1 MKGRLVKLCGIAL
14 ATAIGFAGVAGLS
27 QAQTDVIKQRQADM
41 KANGASMKAINGILE
56 ANGPAADVAAE
67 ATKINAKAMEIAT
80 LFPAGSDQPAGSEP
94 GQTKAKPEVWQ
105 NPDDFAAKLK
115 ALQDESAML
124 ITAANGGDMA
134 AIKAQYE
141 KLGGTCGG
149 CHKVYKNK

>member
-1 MKGRLVKLCGIAL
+1 MKGRIGQLCGIAL

-56 ANGPAADVAAE
+56 ANGPAAEVAAE
-67 ATKINAKAMEIAT
+67 ATKINARAMEIAT
-80 LFPAGSDQPAGSEP
+80 LFPAGSDQGD
-94 GQTKAKPEVWQ
+94 TKAKPEIWQ
-105 NPDDFAAKLK
+105 NLDDFSAKLK

-124 ITAANGGDMA
+124 VTAAGGGDMA
-134 AIKAQYE
+134 AVKAQYE

>member
-1 MKGRLVKLCGIAL
+1 M
-14 ATAIGFAGVAGLS
+14 AGLS

-67 ATKINAKAMEIAT
+67 ATKIHEKAMEIAT
-80 LFPAGSDQPAGSEP
+80 LFPAGSDQGD
-94 GQTKAKPEVWQ
+94 TKAKPEIWQ
-105 NPDDFAAKLK
+105 TPDDFAAKLK

-124 ITAANGGDMA
+124 VTAANGGDMMVV
-134 AIKAQYE
+134 KAQYE

>member
-1 MKGRLVKLCGIAL
+1 MKGRIVKLCGIAL
-14 ATAIGFAGVAGLS
+14 AAAIGFAGVASLS
-27 QAQTDVIKQRQADM
+27 QAQTDVIKQRQEDM

-56 ANGPAADVAAE
+56 ANGPASDVAAE

-80 LFPAGSDQPAGSEP
+80 LFPAGSDQGD
-94 GQTKAKPEVWQ
+94 TKAKPEIWQ

-124 ITAANGGDMA
+124 VTAANGGDMA
-134 AIKAQYE
+134 VVKAQYE

-149 CHKVYKNK
+149 CHKIYKNK

>member
-1 MKGRLVKLCGIAL
+1 MKGRVIKLCGVAL
-14 ATAIGFAGVAGLS
+14 ATAIGFAAVASLS

-56 ANGPAADVAAE
+56 ASGPAADVAAE

-80 LFPAGSDQPAGSEP
+80 LFPAGSDQGD
-94 GQTKAKPEVWQ
+94 TKAKPEIWQ
-105 NPDDFAAKLK
+105 DPDDFAAKLK

-124 ITAANGGDMA
+124 VTAANGGDMA
-134 AIKAQYE
+134 AVKAQYD

-149 CHKVYKNK
+149 CHKIYKAK

>member
-1 MKGRLVKLCGIAL
+1 MTGRVVKLCGIAL
-14 ATAIGFAGVAGLS
+14 AAAIGFAGMAGLS

-67 ATKINAKAMEIAT
+67 ATKIHEKAMELAT
-80 LFPAGSDQPAGSEP
+80 LFPAGSDQGE
-94 GQTKAKPEVWQ
+94 TKAKPEIWQ

-124 ITAANGGDMA
+124 VTAANGGDMA

-149 CHKVYKNK
+149 CHKIYKNK

>member
-1 MKGRLVKLCGIAL
+1 MKGRVIKLCGVAL
-14 ATAIGFAGVAGLS
+14 AAAIGFAGIAGLS

-56 ANGPAADVAAE
+56 ASGPAADVAAE

-80 LFPAGSDQPAGSEP
+80 LFPAGSDQGD
-94 GQTKAKPEVWQ
+94 TKAKPEIWQ
-105 NPDDFAAKLK
+105 DPDDFAAKLK

-124 ITAANGGDMA
+124 VTAANGGDMA
-134 AIKAQYE
+134 AVKAQYD

-149 CHKVYKNK
+149 CHKIYKAK

>member
-1 MKGRLVKLCGIAL
+1 MKGRIVKLCGIAL
-14 ATAIGFAGVAGLS
+14 AAAIGFAGVASLS
-27 QAQTDVIKQRQADM
+27 EAQTDVIKQRQADM

-67 ATKINAKAMEIAT
+67 AAKINGVAMEVAT
-80 LFPAGSDQPAGSEP
+80 LFPAGSDQGD
-94 GQTKAKPEVWQ
+94 TKALPEIWQ

-124 ITAANGGDMA
+124 VTAAEGGDMA
-134 AIKAQYE
+134 VVKAQYE

-149 CHKVYKNK
+149 CHKMYKAK

>member
-1 MKGRLVKLCGIAL
+1 MKGRAIKLCGVAL
-14 ATAIGFAGVAGLS
+14 AAAIGFAGIAGLS

-56 ANGPAADVAAE
+56 ASGPAADVAAE

-80 LFPAGSDQPAGSEP
+80 LFPAGSDQGD
-94 GQTKAKPEVWQ
+94 TKAKPEIWQ
-105 NPDDFAAKLK
+105 DPDDFAAKLK

-124 ITAANGGDMA
+124 VTAANGGDMA
-134 AIKAQYE
+134 AVKAQYD

-149 CHKVYKNK
+149 CHKIYKAK

>member
-1 MKGRLVKLCGIAL
+1 MKGRIVKLCGIAL
-14 ATAIGFAGVAGLS
+14 AAAIGFAGVVSLS
-27 QAQTDVIKQRQADM
+27 EAQTDVIKQRQADM

-67 ATKINAKAMEIAT
+67 AAKINGVAMEVAT
-80 LFPAGSDQPAGSEP
+80 LFPAGSDQGD
-94 GQTKAKPEVWQ
+94 TKALPEIWQ

-124 ITAANGGDMA
+124 VTAAEGGDMA
-134 AIKAQYE
+134 VVKAQYE

-149 CHKVYKNK
+149 CHKMYKAK

>member
-1 MKGRLVKLCGIAL
+1 MKGRIVQLCGIAL

-56 ANGPAADVAAE
+56 ANGSAAEVAAE

-80 LFPAGSDQPAGSEP
+80 LFPAGSDQGD
-94 GQTKAKPEVWQ
+94 TKAKPEIWL
-105 NPDDFAAKLK
+105 NPDDFSTKLK

-124 ITAANGGDMA
+124 VTTAGGGDMA
-134 AIKAQYE
+134 AVKAQYE